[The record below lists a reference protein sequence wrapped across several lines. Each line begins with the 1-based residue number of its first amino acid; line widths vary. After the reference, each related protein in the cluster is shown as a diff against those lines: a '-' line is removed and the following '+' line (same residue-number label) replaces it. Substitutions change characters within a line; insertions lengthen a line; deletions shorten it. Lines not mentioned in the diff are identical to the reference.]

1 MTMSEETRY
10 SSNIDMEEMIK
21 LGSQKLAGLVGL
33 KLLAVIEV
41 RRQEESGWS
50 MKVEFIEREGIPN
63 TMDMVG
69 LYEADFDQSG
79 QLLNYTRLD
88 MRKRGDSYN

>member
-1 MTMSEETRY
+1 MSEETRY